1 MKGTSLLV
9 RHYPKGKYTMANGRH
24 LENRYDVIFPQWMF
38 QFGSRMQNN
47 TPITAKWSRSKPEV
61 EFQYGGRL
69 FFKTGSSYISAANW
83 NVSTKFGVRIDFAF
97 LKAVT
102 STNTKPEV
110 VFSGRRKP
118 ELELSSRGRHF
129 EKSIWCQIF
138 ALGGPMWMKFDNFMQ
153 NFMRITVM
161 WSK

>member
-1 MKGTSLLV
+1 MTS
-9 RHYPKGKYTMANGRH
+9 Y
-24 LENRYDVIFPQWMF
+24 F
-38 QFGSRMQNN
+38 
-47 TPITAKWSRSKPEV
+47 RSGCSDLDEIQQQDA
-61 EFQYGGRL
+61 ELHADYGEMDEI
-69 FFKTGSSYISAANW
+69 KTGSSYISAANW
-83 NVSTKFGVRIDFAF
+83 DVSTKFGVRIDFAF